1 MVRKEQHVKFH
12 ILLQLQ
18 NDSPETGLQGIYKYI
33 CTDFWLW
40 NEKYPIISYSCSSS
54 QTAAE
59 KNLTDFY
66 VMKPV
71 KSKQTGKKKSNTKTP
86 KQSPRNIRMGSTYC
100 FCTRTS
106 ESLSE
111 AVKTDRLNRSVVCC
125 GHTKHMN
132 QQIIQHWRPSDHSE
146 LIHTLLTHHFAI
158 ILLLLSQAALFE
170 CSKENQ
176 QSIHFY
182 SFYVEK
188 KCVLQWQM
196 KYPWI
201 GLKHLPISLL
211 QKQCLEL
218 DI

>member
-1 MVRKEQHVKFH
+1 MHRFLVVAWKIPYK
-12 ILLQLQ
+12 IIPLQQ
-18 NDSPETGLQGIYKYI
+18 
-33 CTDFWLW
+33 
-40 NEKYPIISYSCSSS
+40 
-54 QTAAE
+54 
-59 KNLTDFY
+59 LTDCSWE
-66 VMKPV
+66 KPRRFLCHEAR
-71 KSKQTGKKKSNTKTP
+71 KKQTNRKKKNKSNTTTP
-86 KQSPRNIRMGSTYC
+86 KQRPRNIRMGSTYC
-100 FCTRTS
+100 FCTHTS

-111 AVKTDRLNRSVVCC
+111 AVKTDRLNRSIVCC

-146 LIHTLLTHHFAI
+146 LIHTLLTHYFAI